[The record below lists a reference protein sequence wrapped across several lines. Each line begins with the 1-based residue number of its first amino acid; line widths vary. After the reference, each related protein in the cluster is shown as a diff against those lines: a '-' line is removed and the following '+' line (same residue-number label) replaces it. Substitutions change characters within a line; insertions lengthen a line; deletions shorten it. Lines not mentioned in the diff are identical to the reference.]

1 MKDKVRTHARAKL
14 GRKSLFRK
22 FFFILYPSSFI
33 LFLLLSACGEVAT
46 PVPAS
51 SPAAPATPFP
61 TLANQPPVK
70 VAVGGTA
77 PDFSAS
83 DLNGQPVQL
92 SAYRGKAVVVNFW
105 AVYCD
110 FCREELPAF
119 VKTYEANKDKMAI
132 IGVDINDD
140 LGDVKDFIRQFKM
153 TYQITI
159 DDTGDLIYK
168 YRVPAHPTSV
178 FINKYGVITGIVAG
192 LTTPQRLDEEL
203 AKAYK

>member
-1 MKDKVRTHARAKL
+1 MKDKTRTQKGYKVR
-14 GRKSLFRK
+14 GKSLFSK

-46 PVPAS
+46 PVPTD
-51 SPAAPATPFP
+51 PLAAPSTPFP

-70 VAVGGTA
+70 VAIGNTA
-77 PDFSAS
+77 PDFSAA

-92 SAYRGKAVVVNFW
+92 SAYRGKTVIVNFW

-140 LGDVKDFIRQFKM
+140 LGDVKDFIQQFKM
-153 TYQITI
+153 SYQVTI
-159 DDTGDLIYK
+159 DNTGDLIY
-168 YRVPAHPTSV
+168 
-178 FINKYGVITGIVAG
+178 
-192 LTTPQRLDEEL
+192 
-203 AKAYK
+203 

>member
-1 MKDKVRTHARAKL
+1 MKDKKRTQKRYKAVGKSLL
-14 GRKSLFRK
+14 GR

-33 LFLLLSACGEVAT
+33 LFLLLSACGEEAT
-46 PVPAS
+46 PVTAS
-51 SPAAPATPFP
+51 PPVPTTPFP

-70 VAVGGTA
+70 VAVGNTA
-77 PDFSAS
+77 PDFSAA

-92 SAYRGKAVVVNFW
+92 SAYRGKAVIVNFW

-140 LGDVKDFIRQFKM
+140 PGDVKDFIRQFKM
-153 TYQITI
+153 TYQVTI

-192 LTTPQRLDEEL
+192 LTTPQRLEEEL